1 MSSALTLARP
11 YARAAFEIARER
23 GALGEWA
30 AKLTFAAQVAADPG
44 VTSLLGNP
52 RVSMAQLGSLM
63 LADGEAADS
72 DFSVF
77 VRMLADSGRVA
88 VLPEIGALFEALK
101 LESERMLKVQVRAA
115 SVIGNDEIEKLK
127 QALKRRFGR
136 DIEISQSLDESLIG
150 GAVIDAGDVVIDGSV
165 RGSLAALEKALVH

>member
-23 GALGEWA
+23 GMLGDWA
-30 AKLTFAAQVAADPG
+30 GKLAFAAQVAADPG
-44 VTSLLGNP
+44 VTALLGNP
-52 RVSMAQLGSLM
+52 RVSVAQLTSLFV
-63 LADGEAADS
+63 ADGEASDS

-77 VRMLADSGRVA
+77 VRMLADGGRVA
-88 VLPEIGALFEALK
+88 VLPEIGALFEELK
-101 LESERMLKVQVRAA
+101 LEAERTLKVQVRAA
-115 SVIGNDEIEKLK
+115 SVIDEDEIAKLK

-150 GAVIDAGDVVIDGSV
+150 GAIIDAGDVVIDGSV
-165 RGSLAALEKALVH
+165 RGRLAALEQALVH